1 MADKETA
8 VKQVRAALEFDT
20 RINLHRHP
28 IQVTLDND
36 AVVLEGEVDSVAAK
50 KLALEHAGAVQG
62 VRGVVDRLRVAPAER
77 RGDGAIRDAFC
88 ALLMSQREL
97 TNCAIRTRTNGRS
110 QVLRAVSDEKSGDI
124 EVAVENGV
132 ITVEGSVISLSHK
145 RVIGVLAWWTPGC
158 RDVVNSL
165 ELNPPERDGDEEV
178 IEALSLV
185 YEMDPMVQA
194 DLVHIRCE
202 RYVVT
207 LEGYARTEQER
218 QRAEFDAWALFGV
231 DKVVNRIEVRS

>member
-1 MADKETA
+1 

-28 IQVTLDND
+28 IQVTFDND
-36 AVVLEGEVDSVAAK
+36 ALVLEGEVDSVAAK
-50 KLALEHAGAVQG
+50 KLALEHAGAVHG

-77 RGDGAIRDAFC
+77 RGDGAVRDAFC
-88 ALLMSQREL
+88 GLLMGQREL
-97 TNCAIRTRTNGRS
+97 TNCAIRVRTNGRS
-110 QVLRAVSDEKSGDI
+110 EIVRQVNDEKSGDI
-124 EVAVENGV
+124 EIGVDDGV
-132 ITVEGSVISLSHK
+132 ITIEGSVISLSHK

-158 RDVVNSL
+158 RDVINAL

-178 IEALSLV
+178 IEALTLV
-185 YEMDPMVQA
+185 YEMDPTVQPE
-194 DLVHIRCE
+194 LVHIRCE
-202 RYVVT
+202 NYVVT

-218 QRAEFDAWALFGV
+218 QRAELDAWALFGV